1 MVLFFST
8 KTLALVKLA
17 YDLRTAMAEKDI
29 CGGLEILIVPPDTPF
44 QGKWMMDAQALTDPT
59 KVDTGQSQVDFVTGT
74 SGIGLQPKRTVWER
88 VDGQIQS
95 RTKIELKPKVTLA
108 RAFKLNVK
116 NESVSL
122 VIMNTVRS
130 YHL

>member
-29 CGGLEILIVPPDTPF
+29 CGGLEIVIVPPETPF

-74 SGIGLQPKRTVWER
+74 SGIGLQPKRTVWM
-88 VDGQIQS
+88 DKF
-95 RTKIELKPKVTLA
+95 KIELKPKVTLA